1 VEIFKS
7 FNDIPACSFP
17 VVTIGMFD
25 GVHYGHQQI
34 IKKVVS
40 EAKLRNGKSIV
51 ITFDTHP
58 RMVLRHDA
66 YKLKFINSFD
76 EKISLLENHGVDYLI
91 LMPFTKEFSQK
102 TASDFVK
109 EYLVDALK
117 VKLLVIGYDNRFG
130 NKENNNFNSLFLLG
144 EEYNFEIIKVDVQ
157 QIDGLIVSSTK
168 IREALDKG
176 NVKLANRLL
185 GYKYSLYGKVIKG
198 NKIGRKIGFPTANI
212 DIENDFKLIPAIGVY
227 AVLVI
232 FNNKTYKGMLN
243 IGIRPTLNINKLSIE
258 VNIFD
263 FDEVIY
269 NKYLTVIF
277 KDRIRDEIRFK
288 NLEELII
295 QLKNDKINAEKILN

>member
-1 VEIFKS
+1 MEIFKS